1 MRRKKGLIIDPS
13 DICYEEECEE
23 IGFEESGEIKGNLV
37 EGFSFTNEPVQFAH
51 TAPDTAE
58 KPKVEKQKSKKNNTD
73 ILDMRKLSIVNGLT
87 PPIDGEKLEGDIM
100 ENLDLI
106 SLIGSTGFPIAITA
120 YLLIRLEKQLTSLSN
135 SINTLNTIVSVK
147 LGAVVKDEKDKVA

>member
-147 LGAVVKDEKDKVA
+147 LGAVIKDEKDKVA

>member
-23 IGFEESGEIKGNLV
+23 IGFEEPGEIKGNLV

-147 LGAVVKDEKDKVA
+147 LGAVIKDEKDKVA

>member
-1 MRRKKGLIIDPS
+1 
-13 DICYEEECEE
+13 
-23 IGFEESGEIKGNLV
+23 
-37 EGFSFTNEPVQFAH
+37 
-51 TAPDTAE
+51 
-58 KPKVEKQKSKKNNTD
+58 
-73 ILDMRKLSIVNGLT
+73 
-87 PPIDGEKLEGDIM
+87 M

-147 LGAVVKDEKDKVA
+147 LGAVVKDEKDKAAYYKKSDRPKSLSDFFIFYY

>member
-1 MRRKKGLIIDPS
+1 
-13 DICYEEECEE
+13 
-23 IGFEESGEIKGNLV
+23 
-37 EGFSFTNEPVQFAH
+37 
-51 TAPDTAE
+51 
-58 KPKVEKQKSKKNNTD
+58 
-73 ILDMRKLSIVNGLT
+73 
-87 PPIDGEKLEGDIM
+87 M

-147 LGAVVKDEKDKVA
+147 LDAVVKDEKEKVA

>member
-1 MRRKKGLIIDPS
+1 
-13 DICYEEECEE
+13 
-23 IGFEESGEIKGNLV
+23 
-37 EGFSFTNEPVQFAH
+37 
-51 TAPDTAE
+51 
-58 KPKVEKQKSKKNNTD
+58 
-73 ILDMRKLSIVNGLT
+73 
-87 PPIDGEKLEGDIM
+87 M

-147 LGAVVKDEKDKVA
+147 LGAVVKMKKTKLHNIKNLIGQKFIRFFIFYY

>member
-1 MRRKKGLIIDPS
+1 
-13 DICYEEECEE
+13 
-23 IGFEESGEIKGNLV
+23 
-37 EGFSFTNEPVQFAH
+37 
-51 TAPDTAE
+51 
-58 KPKVEKQKSKKNNTD
+58 
-73 ILDMRKLSIVNGLT
+73 
-87 PPIDGEKLEGDIM
+87 M

-147 LGAVVKDEKDKVA
+147 LGAVVKDEKDKAAQSKKSDRPKVYQIFYILVLIFDFFFLNHIY